1 MLTGGGD
8 PQALPWL
15 RPAKAQS
22 GMQGKARFVLKDH
35 GLIRLQ
41 GAEFFLSLA
50 ETSPLL
56 RSWPAS
62 TSNWPVSCGSPI
74 GASTAGL
81 VVPSALSQTV
91 ASNASPGSARP
102 NALGLTQR
110 TGGTDPGVFAAP
122 FRLCCSVGKG
132 GPVWLSDSGP
142 RFPQRLPHESSGLS
156 SCGSTLR
163 PYRSNQDAVLPKP
176 ATMQRS
182 LSRPRLPESV
192 PPTPAIAAFWQR
204 GESRLTLG
212 FSCLNR
218 SMNWFIC
225 NYI

>member
-1 MLTGGGD
+1 MAMQMLQYPQKSFCVSLLGSNFSLAPQLRSDPARNIEPVPMLTGGGD

-110 TGGTDPGVFAAP
+110 TGRPDPGVFAAP

-132 GPVWLSDSGP
+132 
-142 RFPQRLPHESSGLS
+142 
-156 SCGSTLR
+156 
-163 PYRSNQDAVLPKP
+163 
-176 ATMQRS
+176 
-182 LSRPRLPESV
+182 
-192 PPTPAIAAFWQR
+192 
-204 GESRLTLG
+204 
-212 FSCLNR
+212 
-218 SMNWFIC
+218 
-225 NYI
+225 